1 MALIVFCSKWKTGRS
16 KIKSLLQIFTD
27 SSIPEEV
34 TQIFQANFNVND
46 NWTEVKRKLIDL
58 HLKLTI
64 DHFVY
69 ES

>member
-1 MALIVFCSKWKTGRS
+1 MLE
-16 KIKSLLQIFTD
+16 IFTD
-27 SSIPEEV
+27 SFIPEEV
-34 TQIFQANFNVND
+34 TQIFQVNFNVND